1 VNTPPA
7 IPALS
12 PLGPPAPRPRLSSD
26 DRRRQLL
33 SHAIALFSRH
43 GFSGTRTKDIA
54 AACGVSEAIL
64 FRHFATKEDLYHAIL
79 DTHEAAAG
87 KEEWLAEMQARAE
100 SRDDLG
106 FIRCLLAQLLKSF
119 REDTAFHRLMLYAGL
134 EGHSLPGIFH
144 ERTGSRMIEF
154 LRNYVV
160 LRQREGAFRKA
171 DPDALIILLASPAM
185 QYATSKYIFGIKT
198 FRGTDKD
205 AADELANL
213 LLAALS
219 PAPKRSKKTSKR
231 KA

>member
-1 VNTPPA
+1 VNTPPVV
-7 IPALS
+7 PALS
-12 PLGPPAPRPRLSSD
+12 SSAVPPLRTRLSSD

-87 KEEWLAEMQARAE
+87 KDEWLAEMRAIAE
-100 SRDDLG
+100 RRDDLE
-106 FIRCLLAQLLKSF
+106 FIRCMLAQILKSF

-144 ERTGSRMIEF
+144 ERLGSTTIEF

-160 LRQREGAFRKA
+160 LRQREGAFRKG
-171 DPDALIILLASPAM
+171 DPDTLVGLLASPAL
-185 QYATSKYIFGIKT
+185 QYASSRYIFGIKSISRPEKEIVED
-198 FRGTDKD
+198 FAK
-205 AADELANL
+205 L
-213 LLAALS
+213 LLAALNPS
-219 PAPKRSKKTSKR
+219 IERSKKR